1 MQKENKGNSAYTR
14 HIKYLIILDGVG
26 LVNNKP
32 STDYRNQFVKKK
44 RKMKHV
50 TCDM

>member
-44 RKMKHV
+44 EKLNM
-50 TCDM
+50 